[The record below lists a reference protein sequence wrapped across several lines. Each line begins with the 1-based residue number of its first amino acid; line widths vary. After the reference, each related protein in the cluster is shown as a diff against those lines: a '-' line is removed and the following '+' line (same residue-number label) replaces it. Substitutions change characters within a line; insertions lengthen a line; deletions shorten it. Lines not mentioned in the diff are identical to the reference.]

1 MPNAR
6 AMLHRSARILRWA
19 LCIALLLFGIKYCF
33 EVKARVRADN
43 HPDRWWS
50 EVSPIQD
57 GAYTARLVFVSRG
70 TILLRLY
77 RTGEPT
83 LLAERTYTEHGVEL
97 SWTDDGWLIYDTSDT
112 SYQEG
117 SIQLPPTR
125 LDNFMAKLP

>member
-1 MPNAR
+1 
-6 AMLHRSARILRWA
+6 MLRRSAHLLRWT

-50 EVSPIQD
+50 EVSPIQG
-57 GAYTARLVFVSRG
+57 GAYTARLAFVSRD

-77 RTGEPT
+77 RTGSPT
-83 LLAERTYTEHGVEL
+83 LLAERTYREHGVAL

-112 SYQEG
+112 SYDEG

-125 LDNFMAKLP
+125 LDNLRAKLP